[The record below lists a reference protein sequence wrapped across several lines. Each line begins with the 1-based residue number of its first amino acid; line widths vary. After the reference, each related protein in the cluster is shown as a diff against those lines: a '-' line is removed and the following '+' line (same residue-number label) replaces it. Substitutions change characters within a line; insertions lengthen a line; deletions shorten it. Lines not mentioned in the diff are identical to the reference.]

1 MTNAQIMMEYK
12 IMHNI
17 PLDSP
22 LRTYGEWLKYGYR
35 VRKGEK
41 SLHKV
46 VLHKHRAA
54 RLIKNDN
61 DETAESKPSCFI
73 TKTCYLFTENQV
85 EKIGG

>member
-17 PLDSP
+17 SLDSP

-54 RLIKNDN
+54 KPIKNDE
-61 DETAESKPSCFI
+61 DETVEVKPSRFV
-73 TKTCYLFTENQV
+73 TKICYLFAENQV
-85 EKIGG
+85 EKI

>member
-1 MTNAQIMMEYK
+1 MTNAQIMMKYK
-12 IMHNI
+12 TMHNI

-54 RLIKNDN
+54 RLIKHDN

-73 TKTCYLFTENQV
+73 TKTCYLFAENQV